1 MLNNLFDMQLSLLLN
16 SIPVLQ
22 LLFMALLFNKVGIEW
37 WKGIIPI
44 YNIYEISKLGKK
56 KNYFKWYVIISLTFI
71 TFAILIDFLLVAF
84 FAAIN
89 DQLISFYLFFI
100 FIYLSIIIEAIIFIL
115 IQIFFTYKIYKG
127 LSDSFEQSTVFA
139 VGLTLLPVVFIGILA
154 LDDNKQ
160 YNPNNSSNN
169 SNNSKLDLNKD

>member
-1 MLNNLFDMQLSLLLN
+1 MLFNFGDTQFTALLN
-16 SIPVLQ
+16 LVPLLQ
-22 LLFMALLFNKVGIEW
+22 LLFIALLFNKVGIEW

-56 KNYFKWYVIISLTFI
+56 ENYFKWYVIISITFI

-89 DQLISFYLFFI
+89 AQLISFYLFFI

-139 VGLTLLPVVFIGILA
+139 IGLTLLPVVFIGILA

-169 SNNSKLDLNKD
+169 LNNSKSDLNKD

>member
-1 MLNNLFDMQLSLLLN
+1 MLFNFGDTQFTALLN
-16 SIPVLQ
+16 LVPLLQ
-22 LLFMALLFNKVGIEW
+22 LLFIALLFNKVGIEW

-56 KNYFKWYVIISLTFI
+56 ENYFKWYVIISITFI
-71 TFAILIDFLLVAF
+71 TFVILIDFLLVAF

-89 DQLISFYLFFI
+89 AQLISFYLFFT

-139 VGLTLLPVVFIGILA
+139 IGLTLLPVVFIGILA

-169 SNNSKLDLNKD
+169 SKLDLNKD

>member
-16 SIPVLQ
+16 SIPALQ
-22 LLFMALLFNKVGIEW
+22 LLFIALLFNKVGIEW

-56 KNYFKWYVIISLTFI
+56 ENYFKWYVIISLTFI

-169 SNNSKLDLNKD
+169 SKLDLNKD

>member
-22 LLFMALLFNKVGIEW
+22 LLFIALLFNKVGIEW

-56 KNYFKWYVIISLTFI
+56 ENYFKWYVIISLTFI

-169 SNNSKLDLNKD
+169 SKLDLNKD

>member
-22 LLFMALLFNKVGIEW
+22 LLFIALLFNKVGIEW

-56 KNYFKWYVIISLTFI
+56 ENYFKWYVIISLTFI

>member
-56 KNYFKWYVIISLTFI
+56 ENYFKWYVIISLTFI